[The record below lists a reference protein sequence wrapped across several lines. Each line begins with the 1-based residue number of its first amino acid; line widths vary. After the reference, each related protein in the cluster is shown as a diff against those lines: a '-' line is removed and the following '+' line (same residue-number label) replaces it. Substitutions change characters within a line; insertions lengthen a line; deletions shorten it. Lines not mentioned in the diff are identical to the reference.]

1 MGVLGVR
8 VLGEGLP
15 ELPDVLTHAMTIP
28 VAYWTS
34 TTCAAVLFLGYSQD
48 PETGDF
54 QPEGFFPTFFLDGTT
69 WQPHDYLYGYGWSH
83 DFIATSES
91 LRDLDGRAIVT
102 AGRSVSIIRRRAS
115 PPLSSRVGSRRR
127 SWRFHCFKGERWCAD
142 PSVIILVPGWSASR
156 TEGRTA
162 SRSTTRRARWWG
174 VLTGN
179 PSFPVCHR
187 DAGGTD
193 DGLRREEH
201 DHGQPSSGHSS
212 CLSCPSTCDDSIS
225 FRAGTRRRHFA
236 PKHHLQAFGPSND
249 AGRASLAQR
258 PWMQSPTSRW
268 PPSCAATRVRL
279 QSR

>member
-1 MGVLGVR
+1 MAEALFESRNMGVLGVR

-102 AGRSVSIIRRRAS
+102 AGRSVSNHPQAGKPAFVISGRVSPEVVEISLLQGGTVVRRPISNHFGAWVVCSENRGPYSIQVHDQTGAV
-115 PPLSSRVGSRRR
+115 VGSI
-127 SWRFHCFKGERWCAD
+127 D
-142 PSVIILVPGWSASR
+142 
-156 TEGRTA
+156 
-162 SRSTTRRARWWG
+162 
-174 VLTGN
+174 
-179 PSFPVCHR
+179 
-187 DAGGTD
+187 
-193 DGLRREEH
+193 
-201 DHGQPSSGHSS
+201 GQPE
-212 CLSCPSTCDDSIS
+212 LP
-225 FRAGTRRRHFA
+225 R
-236 PKHHLQAFGPSND
+236 L
-249 AGRASLAQR
+249 
-258 PWMQSPTSRW
+258 
-268 PPSCAATRVRL
+268 PP
-279 QSR
+279 